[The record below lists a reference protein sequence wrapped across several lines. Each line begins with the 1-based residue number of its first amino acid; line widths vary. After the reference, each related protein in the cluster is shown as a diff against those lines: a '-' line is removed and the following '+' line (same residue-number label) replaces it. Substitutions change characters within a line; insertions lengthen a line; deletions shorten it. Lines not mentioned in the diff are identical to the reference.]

1 MIPVSKFMVR
11 RALSDKTYLS
21 LGLLFPLNFIFSTV
35 LADHAGEGKVEV
47 TVKSDGRTIPSELK
61 ALGEGAFEVSFMGEG
76 ELRHT
81 LDVTF
86 NGEHIPGIYS

>member
-1 MIPVSKFMVR
+1 M
-11 RALSDKTYLS
+11 
-21 LGLLFPLNFIFSTV
+21 
-35 LADHAGEGKVEV
+35 
-47 TVKSDGRTIPSELK
+47 KSDGRTIPSELK